1 MTVDELQEASPIQY
15 GGKSI
20 IVTHR
25 VICFH
30 FQSSCSPLVGSNS
43 NKERSSNLDKYW
55 RKDPVP
61 IDKYYSDGRYERIT
75 ILTALGA
82 YYSYLGKI
90 EIKHREKDDYFVQ
103 ATKYYNNASRIDMHE
118 PSTWIGK
125 GETLCFYWLFGAK
138 GEVEQA
144 FNAFNIVLDGD
155 CDNVPALLGRG
166 CVHFN
171 RGRYSEALE
180 LYKRT
185 LQVYPWAPS
194 IRVGIA
200 LCHYK
205 LGRFEK
211 AKQVCYRVLQ
221 TRIMLKHLL
230 HLEFRTCKTMKL
242 EELIGV
248 NSDVITAVLTAFIP
262 QLVLIEASLKRL
274 PSNTF
279 IEFLKVITEKKHGFK
294 LVIEKFFGPK
304 KDVGPNGP
312 KIEDDSKIEDGPKMY
327 QPSL

>member
-1 MTVDELQEASPIQY
+1 MSYKRLHLYNMEANRLLLLIELFASTFNPREYFKQ
-15 GGKSI
+15 GKVEQFRQI
-20 IVTHR
+20 LEEG
-25 VICFH
+25 
-30 FQSSCSPLVGSNS
+30 SSP
-43 NKERSSNLDKYW
+43 E
-55 RKDPVP
+55 

-90 EIKHREKDDYFVQ
+90 ETKHREKDDYFVQ
-103 ATKYYNNASRIDMHE
+103 ATTYYNNASRIDMHE

-144 FNAFNIVLDGD
+144 FKAFNIVLDGD
-155 CDNVPALLGRG
+155 CDNVPALLGQEN
-166 CVHFN
+166 FA
-171 RGRYSEALE
+171 SLSMSS
-180 LYKRT
+180 LYKR
-185 LQVYPWAPS
+185 
-194 IRVGIA
+194 A

-211 AKQVCYRVLQ
+211 AKQ

-248 NSDVITAVLTAFIP
+248 KSDVITAALTAFIP

-279 IEFLKVITEKKHGFK
+279 IEFLKVITEK
-294 LVIEKFFGPK
+294 L
-304 KDVGPNGP
+304 
-312 KIEDDSKIEDGPKMY
+312 
-327 QPSL
+327 

>member
-1 MTVDELQEASPIQY
+1 MREYFKQGKVEQFRQILEEGSSP
-15 GGKSI
+15 
-20 IVTHR
+20 
-25 VICFH
+25 
-30 FQSSCSPLVGSNS
+30 
-43 NKERSSNLDKYW
+43 E
-55 RKDPVP
+55 

-90 EIKHREKDDYFVQ
+90 ETKHREKDDYFVQ
-103 ATKYYNNASRIDMHE
+103 ATTYYNNASRIDMHE

-155 CDNVPALLGRG
+155 CDNVPALLGQENFASLSMG
-166 CVHFN
+166 
-171 RGRYSEALE
+171 S
-180 LYKRT
+180 LYKR
-185 LQVYPWAPS
+185 
-194 IRVGIA
+194 A

-211 AKQVCYRVLQ
+211 AKQLDTDNVKALVALGISDLQ
-221 TRIMLKHLL
+221 NN
-230 HLEFRTCKTMKL
+230 

-248 NSDVITAVLTAFIP
+248 KSDIITAALTAFIP

-279 IEFLKVITEKKHGFK
+279 IEFLKVITEK
-294 LVIEKFFGPK
+294 L
-304 KDVGPNGP
+304 
-312 KIEDDSKIEDGPKMY
+312 
-327 QPSL
+327 